1 MSDAGGLV
9 RPDVTESDAAR
20 IAFERYGI
28 EVVASELGSNQD
40 RNFLLTEPDGA
51 KSVLRIDNQAFS
63 DAAREA
69 QHAALDAYRAAG
81 VAVAAM
87 LPGLDGEITQRW
99 NGFAARRSEFSAGV
113 PMLDCGY
120 LAPVVISEFGA
131 LAAASVN
138 ALAGLGHAGLEVPG
152 IWDMR
157 VAHEETL
164 RLATSIEDETL
175 RSRVL
180 DAAEDAHAA
189 LSLVADALPVQ
200 AIHGDLTD
208 DNVMGARGDDT
219 RLHPHTVLDLGDLS
233 YGWRV
238 AELAVTL
245 SSLLHH
251 EPERPLA
258 VLRAVRAFHRD
269 AHLSAAEARALW
281 PLVALRA
288 ALLVASG
295 WRQLQIDGD
304 NDYARDRIAGEQAI

>member
-99 NGFAARRSEFSAGV
+99 NGFAARRSEFAAGE

-120 LAPVVISEFGA
+120 LAPVVI
-131 LAAASVN
+131 
-138 ALAGLGHAGLEVPG
+138 
-152 IWDMR
+152 
-157 VAHEETL
+157 
-164 RLATSIEDETL
+164 
-175 RSRVL
+175 
-180 DAAEDAHAA
+180 
-189 LSLVADALPVQ
+189 
-200 AIHGDLTD
+200 
-208 DNVMGARGDDT
+208 
-219 RLHPHTVLDLGDLS
+219 
-233 YGWRV
+233 
-238 AELAVTL
+238 
-245 SSLLHH
+245 
-251 EPERPLA
+251 
-258 VLRAVRAFHRD
+258 
-269 AHLSAAEARALW
+269 
-281 PLVALRA
+281 
-288 ALLVASG
+288 
-295 WRQLQIDGD
+295 
-304 NDYARDRIAGEQAI
+304 